1 MSAGCAECRAL
12 LAQAHDEAKPALLAV
27 RLWPELAA
35 AVGEMTVHVET
46 NEDGLVLD
54 VYRDTEDGFELL
66 NLVPALTAEIQAIVR
81 RQRGDY
87 ANARHA
93 MGPTRDAARPN
104 RPGQRW
110 AGFAGRARR
119 RA

>member
-1 MSAGCAECRAL
+1 MGCTECRAL
-12 LAQAHDEAKPALLAV
+12 LAQAHEEAKPALLPV
-27 RLWPELAA
+27 RLPEYLAA
-35 AVGEMTVHVET
+35 DVGEMTVHVET

-54 VYRDTEDGFELL
+54 VYRDTEDGFERL
-66 NLVPALTAEIQAIVR
+66 NLVPALTADIQAIVR

-87 ANARHA
+87 QDARHA
-93 MGPTRDAARPN
+93 GGPARDAARPN
-104 RPGQRW
+104 RAGQRW